1 MDIPVC
7 GPASFALAAVSL
19 LLLFRDIHQAAYVNS
34 LVRIGA
40 RWCELSRYVPEF
52 PRVFPRITAF
62 FFRWERSLFLSSI
75 DRSSHLMIA
84 VYRVTVNHMPLHR
97 RDDDTNLLDLWEN
110 A

>member
-40 RWCELSRYVPEF
+40 RWCELSRYVP
-52 PRVFPRITAF
+52 
-62 FFRWERSLFLSSI
+62 
-75 DRSSHLMIA
+75 D
-84 VYRVTVNHMPLHR
+84 Y
-97 RDDDTNLLDLWEN
+97 DDVVVVCELLQNDAN
-110 A
+110 GRGCHA